1 MIVSKRPT
9 QNAGI
14 TNGTDIDITGAINDT
29 DIGEVKIGRDRL
41 SDDAKR
47 LSVVKLYLTKDEKAW
62 LQELRKNSN
71 YKQDSRFVFEMIKNF
86 SDWGHFSYEVPVE
99 INQRLQNAVLGLANN
114 CNQMMA
120 FTHSTGSSKHM
131 DEFRVELQKTMAVL
145 GRVSKEIK
153 EHKEAQQ
160 INFPS
165 SFDFDQAA

>member
-1 MIVSKRPT
+1 MIISKRPT
-9 QNAGI
+9 QNSDIISGA
-14 TNGTDIDITGAINDT
+14 DIDITGAINDT
-29 DIGEVKIGRDRL
+29 DISEVKIGRDRL
-41 SDDAKR
+41 SAEAKR
-47 LSVVKLYLTKDEKAW
+47 LSVVKLYLTENEKAW

-99 INQRLQNAVLGLANN
+99 INKRLQNAIIGLANN
-114 CNQMMA
+114 CNQAMA

-131 DEFRVELQKTMAVL
+131 DEFRAELQKTMAVL